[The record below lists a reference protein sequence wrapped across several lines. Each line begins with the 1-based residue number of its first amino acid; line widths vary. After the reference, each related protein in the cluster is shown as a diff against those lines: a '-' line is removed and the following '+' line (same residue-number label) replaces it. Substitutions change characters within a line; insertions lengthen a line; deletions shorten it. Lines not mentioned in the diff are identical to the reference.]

1 MPAAIYYCIC
11 IACPEFQR
19 AYLCKRRKRPEL
31 TMVMVRRIHAAITSL
46 QRYDRDEN
54 LT

>member
-1 MPAAIYYCIC
+1 MPRIS
-11 IACPEFQR
+11 ENK

-46 QRYDRDEN
+46 QRYEKDEK